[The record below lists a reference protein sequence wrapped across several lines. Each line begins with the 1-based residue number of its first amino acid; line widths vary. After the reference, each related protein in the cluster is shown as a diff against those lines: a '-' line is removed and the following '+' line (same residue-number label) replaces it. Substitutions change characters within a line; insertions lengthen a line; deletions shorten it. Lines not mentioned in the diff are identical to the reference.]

1 MQNTRHKY
9 QDTSRKTQVSR
20 RETRDTSQMSNS
32 LVSISLISKTPS
44 LCNIP
49 VTPNKKGDCCNSH
62 HPRQLRIYPQVLQTA
77 SGKAGESILV
87 ILFFLITKTLQMY
100 VFI

>member
-1 MQNTRHKY
+1 MKNT
-9 QDTSRKTQVSR
+9 
-20 RETRDTSQMSNS
+20 
-32 LVSISLISKTPS
+32 SLISKTPS

-49 VTPNKKGDCCNSH
+49 AAPSKKGDSYFYSH
-62 HPRQLRIYPQVLQTA
+62 HPSVLRNDPHVLEAQRDQ
-77 SGKAGESILV
+77 AGEIILA